1 MAKSQIYPFCMSN
14 GVGLE
19 LCTKELYVEGSKKTV
34 RKTIRNGTCGK
45 KTELLICFRCGP
57 LMLIG
62 IYTWIL
68 YTEVLY
74 KTSIYRGLYR
84 HIYGIIFIYKA
95 CALYE
100 RALRRGRQENCTN
113 QH

>member
-1 MAKSQIYPFCMSN
+1 MSQTYLFCMSD

-74 KTSIYRGLYR
+74 MTSIYRGLYR